1 MITTVTTFNKEGM
14 DLYGQHFLN
23 TYDKYVDPKIKMIVY
38 AEDCEPTN
46 PAPKQI
52 LILNQKEALPKLVE
66 FKRTWKDVPMANGTC
81 PNPAKRPRDWD
92 KKFKWDAIRFSN
104 KVYAVLDAYERTTEG
119 WVVWMDADMV
129 VHNKWS
135 YEDFSSLFPE
145 DVWMTFVGRGKGS
158 QTWPECGFYGL
169 RAADP
174 KCSQFVAN
182 LEYMYQNANV
192 GIFTLDEWHDS
203 YVFGHLLEK
212 FKQMYPNIY
221 DYSYDMYL
229 TQAKTGGGGHPL
241 INSVLGKW
249 LDHLKGDRKKTGKSR
264 KRDLMVRRNESYWK
278 TV

>member
-23 TYDKYVDPKIKMIVY
+23 TYAKYVDPKIKMIVY
-38 AEDCEPTN
+38 AEDCEPKN

-264 KRDLMVRRNESYWK
+264 KRDLMVRRDESYWK